1 MSSSEEFR
9 EYAKECERIAKT
21 LPPEQR
27 ARLMEIAKAWI
38 DCAEQEEERMRSKGQ
53 KGD

>member
-1 MSSSEEFR
+1 MTPEKFR

-21 LPPEQR
+21 LAPRER
-27 ARLMEIAKAWI
+27 ARMMEIAKAWI
-38 DCAEQEEERMRSKGQ
+38 DCAEQEEQRLHNKRR